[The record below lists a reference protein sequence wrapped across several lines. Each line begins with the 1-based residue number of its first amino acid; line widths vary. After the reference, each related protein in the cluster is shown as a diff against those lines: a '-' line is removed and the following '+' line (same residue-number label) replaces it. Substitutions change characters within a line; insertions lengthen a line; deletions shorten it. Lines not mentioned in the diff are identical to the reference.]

1 MRAKPIDFQWRDIF
15 IIAGP
20 IAILVGFY
28 YTTNWRLE
36 QLENQTPES
45 LETVKKVAVLEQ
57 RVIDMDRKIDYIYD
71 AARISLTNQ
80 KEIEELKKKTK

>member
-1 MRAKPIDFQWRDIF
+1 MRAKQIDFQWRDIF

-20 IAILVGFY
+20 IAVLVGFY

-36 QLENQTPES
+36 QLEDQTPES